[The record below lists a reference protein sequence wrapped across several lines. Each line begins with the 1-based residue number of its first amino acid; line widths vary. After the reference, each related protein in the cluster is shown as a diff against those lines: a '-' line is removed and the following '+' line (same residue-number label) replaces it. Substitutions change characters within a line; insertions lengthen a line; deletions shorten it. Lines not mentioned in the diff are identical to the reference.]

1 MQETIRNKI
10 MLHMLGFAVAM
21 LLLAWVVSTWSL
33 GEQGKIIT
41 DLGLTITVLIGVVIA
56 LFAGIVLVW
65 NEVEHHTILTT
76 LAKPI
81 ARWEYIVG
89 KYLGFSTAVIAVY
102 YGMSLLLIIFLIFFG
117 IYPTWELAAAI
128 YLSSWEVLII
138 AAVAIM
144 FSAFASPS
152 YSALF
157 SISLFIVGRF
167 SWDIRVFIEHNPR
180 TLLRPVLEIVYAVIP
195 HLSYFNKRYAAVHDI
210 NIEWNQVVF
219 PTFYG
224 VVYCVLVLIIA
235 VIAFKNRDLV

>member
-1 MQETIRNKI
+1 

-21 LLLAWVVSTWSL
+21 LILAWVVSIWSL

-41 DLGLTITVLIGVVIA
+41 DLGLTITVLIGVIIA

-81 ARWEYIVG
+81 ARWEFVVG

-102 YGMSLLLIIFLIFFG
+102 YGMSLFLIVFLTFFN
-117 IYPTWELAAAI
+117 IMPTWELVWAI
-128 YLSSWEVLII
+128 YLSSWEILII

-152 YSALF
+152 YSAMF
-157 SISLFIVGRF
+157 SISLFIIGRF
-167 SWDIRVFIEHNPR
+167 SWDIRVFIENNPK
-180 TLLRPVLEIVYAVIP
+180 TIMRPVLEIVYTIIP
-195 HLSYFNKRYAAVHDI
+195 HLSYFNKRYAATHAIEI
-210 NIEWNQVVF
+210 NWEQIFF
-219 PTFYG
+219 PTLYG
-224 VVYCVLVLIIA
+224 IVYCGLVLIIA
-235 VIAFKNRDLV
+235 VMAFKNRDLA